1 MILAGDVGGTK
12 TLLGLFDRDGRR
24 LRASRI
30 ATFASAEWTS
40 FEAMIAAFL
49 SEGKERPRRA
59 AFGIAG
65 PIVKGRSQV
74 VNLRWAIDA
83 RKVSR
88 SIGKKPVALLN
99 DLEASA
105 HGLNDLSPRQI
116 VSLTPGRKP
125 CYGNA
130 ALISPGTGLGMAI
143 LVRDGDRLVVSAS
156 EGGHVDFAPRDA
168 EEAALLEFVQKRHPR
183 VSQERIVAGPGF
195 STIYDF
201 LVETGREKTTPAM
214 RARLAS
220 GDRNAAVSE
229 AGVEGSD
236 PAAERAVEWFVSLL
250 GAAAGNLALVAKAS
264 GGVFV
269 GGGIP
274 PRILAKLREGT
285 FLESFRNKG
294 RLRGFLETVPVK
306 VIVEPRLGLLGAAA
320 YAAPPRS

>member
-12 TLLGLFDRDGRR
+12 TLLGLFERDGRR
-24 LRASRI
+24 LAAARI
-30 ATFASAEWTS
+30 SIFASADWPN

-49 SEGKERPRRA
+49 SEGRERPRRA

-65 PIVKGRSQV
+65 PIFRGKSQV
-74 VNLRWAIDA
+74 VNLRWSIDA

-88 SIGKKPVALLN
+88 SLGNRPVALLN

-105 HGLNDLSPRQI
+105 HGLNELSSRQL
-116 VSLTPGRKP
+116 VNLTPRLKP
-125 CYGNA
+125 GDGNV

-143 LVRDGDRLVVSAS
+143 LVRDGDRLLVSAS

-168 EEAALLEFVQKRHPR
+168 EEAALLEYVQRRHPR

-201 LVETGREKTTPAM
+201 LVDTGRERTTPAM

-220 GDRNAAVSE
+220 GDRNAVVSE
-229 AGVEGSD
+229 AGLEGSD
-236 PAAERAVEWFVSLL
+236 PAAERAVEMFVSLL

-274 PRILAKLREGT
+274 PRILPKLREGT

-294 RLRGFLETVPVK
+294 RLRTFLETVPVK
-306 VIVEPRLGLLGAAA
+306 VVVEPRLGLLGAAA
-320 YAAPPRS
+320 YAAPPRP

>member
-12 TLLGLFDRDGRR
+12 TLLGLFEREGRR

-30 ATFASAEWTS
+30 SILASADWPT
-40 FEAMIAAFL
+40 FESMIAAFL
-49 SEGKERPRRA
+49 AEGRERPRRA

-65 PIVKGRSQV
+65 PIFRGRSQI
-74 VNLRWAIDA
+74 VNLRWAVDA

-88 SIGKKPVALLN
+88 AIGNRPVALLN

-105 HGLNDLSPRQI
+105 HGLNELTPRQI
-116 VSLTPGRKP
+116 VNLTPGLKP
-125 CYGNA
+125 GDGNV

-143 LVRDGDRLVVSAS
+143 LVRDGARLLVSAS
-156 EGGHVDFAPRDA
+156 EGGHADFAPRDA
-168 EEAALLEFVQKRHPR
+168 DEAALLEYVQRRHPR

-195 STIYDF
+195 SAIYDF
-201 LVETGREKTTPAM
+201 LVDTGREKASPAM
-214 RARLAS
+214 LARLAS

-236 PAAERAVEWFVSLL
+236 PAAERAVEMFVSLL

-274 PRILAKLREGT
+274 PRILPKLREGT
-285 FLESFRNKG
+285 FLESFRAKG
-294 RLRGFLETVPVK
+294 RLRRFLESVPVK
-306 VIVEPRLGLLGAAA
+306 VVVEPRLGLLGAAA
-320 YAAPPRS
+320 HAAPPRT